1 MQLGLAGEPGVCLVK
16 SVMTLVCFSSFLECF
31 VEKEGARQA
40 AEQSLGRIWYGGAH
54 GSCFRS
60 AWLEAGI

>member
-1 MQLGLAGEPGVCLVK
+1 MK